1 MSGSFM
7 IVHKNILPDF
17 CEKVIQ
23 ARDMIKTKE
32 VTTVTEAVHRVGI
45 SRNTYYK
52 YKDYVFA
59 YEGEHSMR
67 KAIVSVILR
76 DESGALSSVL
86 SRISSHQASILTISQ
101 AVPVSNS
108 ANVLLSL
115 NISDMQEPIDVLIQ
129 DIKDLDYVKN
139 AHLEAVE

>member
-1 MSGSFM
+1 
-7 IVHKNILPDF
+7 
-17 CEKVIQ
+17 
-23 ARDMIKTKE
+23 
-32 VTTVTEAVHRVGI
+32 
-45 SRNTYYK
+45 
-52 YKDYVFA
+52 
-59 YEGEHSMR
+59 MR

-108 ANVLLSL
+108 ANVLLTL